1 MENRKFT
8 ALYVRET
15 QAFQKKVNAVADA
28 LNTTTSQFIRDAIT
42 EKMERHA
49 ERNPKVARI
58 LDEEQAA

>member
-1 MENRKFT
+1 
-8 ALYVRET
+8 VRET